1 MTYINNK
8 YKLISRLGS
17 GAFGSI
23 YKGENIRTKEHVAI
37 KIEPLDAN
45 LKLLKNE
52 STIYNY
58 LKKFNFN
65 GIPHLKWYGVDRTNY
80 YMVISLLGDS
90 INSYIENYGKMDLTI
105 VLTIGIKMLD
115 IIKFI
120 HEKGLIH
127 RDIKPDNFLFGLNP
141 DGSIN
146 TEKIY
151 LIDFGFCK
159 TYKTIDGEHNDEKPL
174 TRIIGT
180 PNYISINVHN
190 LRQPSRRDDVESILY
205 IMIYMLFGSLDWKDK
220 KNEENII
227 KMKERL
233 PNNPKIP
240 DVLKQYLLYVSRLKY
255 DEDPIYDYNIFI
267 R

>member
-8 YKLISRLGS
+8 YKLISKLGS

-65 GIPHLKWYGVDRTNY
+65 GIPHLKWYGVDTTNY
-80 YMVISLLGDS
+80 YMVINLLGDS
-90 INSYIENYGKMDLTI
+90 IQSYIEKTGKMNLDAILS
-105 VLTIGIKMLD
+105 IGLKMLD

-120 HEKGLIH
+120 HDKGLIH
-127 RDIKPDNFLFGLNP
+127 RDIKPDNFLFGINS

-146 TEKIY
+146 IERVY

-159 TYKTIDGEHNDEKPL
+159 SYKKPDGEHIDNTVL
-174 TRIIGT
+174 TNIIGT

-190 LRQPSRRDDVESILY
+190 LNQPSRRDDVESSLY
-205 IMIYMLFGSLDWKDK
+205 IMIYMMFGSLLW
-220 KNEENII
+220 ESHNIEKI
-227 KMKERL
+227 IEMKENVS
-233 PNNPKIP
+233 NNQDIP
-240 DVLKQYLLYVSRLKY
+240 HVVKQYLSYIRCLKY
-255 DEDPIYDYNIFI
+255 DEEPIYDYNIFMK
-267 R
+267 